1 MELHITPRVIS
12 PVTIRKEAF
21 FFGARNNSTG
31 KKCRSLKAPK
41 APKDSP
47 QHPFIPSVAPKM
59 LLPAKAM
66 HSRGLLASLNLTYRF
81 IYTPKNEGISNKR
94 WEETIP
100 NSWRSLGR
108 RWWQLK
114 DFLNFYPEPWGF
126 MIQVD

>member
-1 MELHITPRVIS
+1 MGPERTPLVKMPQPQGS
-12 PVTIRKEAF
+12 EGSEGFATA
-21 FFGARNNSTG
+21 
-31 KKCRSLKAPK
+31 SL
-41 APKDSP
+41 
-47 QHPFIPSVAPKM
+47 HPFGGTKDASSRQGDAPS
-59 LLPAKAM
+59 
-66 HSRGLLASLNLTYRF
+66 GLLASLNLTYRF

-114 DFLNFYPEPWGF
+114 DLLIFYPEPWGF